1 MSSSTAKF
9 SIYTNWQSRIAMHF
23 LFWTLVFSLLLVI
36 CKSLFGV
43 EYISSAVLI
52 YTFLVVLVIIC
63 NHYFLSYFTL
73 PLLEKKLWIVPL
85 HLILVYIFSS
95 IFTIM
100 SLEFLARTFPEIK
113 LLKRQS
119 ELYYIHNISDV
130 FSYRAFLWFVSLV
143 LFYNILAFFLK
154 FAKNYYETNQD
165 RLALIREKNIM
176 EVNFLRS
183 QIQPHFLFNTL
194 NNIYGL
200 VIENEKASQS
210 IIKLSDLLRFSLYE
224 SSKGNVTLEREVS
237 FLTDYINLEQMR
249 HKDKRVKIDYDFD
262 HIADHQQKI
271 KPLLIVNF
279 IENAFKHGI
288 NANVNYSWVKIVLRS
303 EQNVVTFTI
312 ENNKPINSS
321 VKVMKEI
328 GVGLANVRRRLDLE
342 YPERYDLSIKD
353 TMEIYEVKLTLRIDD

>member
-1 MSSSTAKF
+1 MNSNSAKF
-9 SIYTNWQSRIAMHF
+9 SIYPSWQSRIAMH
-23 LFWTLVFSLLLVI
+23 LLLWALVFSLLLVI
-36 CKSLFGV
+36 CKSLFGA
-43 EYISSAVLI
+43 EYISPFILI
-52 YTFLVVLVIIC
+52 YTLVVVLVIIC

-73 PLLEKKLWIVPL
+73 PLLEKKLWVVPL
-85 HLILVYIFSS
+85 HLLLVYIFSS
-95 IFTIM
+95 IFTIVP
-100 SLEFLARTFPEIK
+100 LEFLARAYPEVR

-119 ELYYIHNISDV
+119 EMYYIHDIRDV
-130 FSYRAFLWFVSLV
+130 FTYSSFLWFVSLV

-165 RLALIREKNIM
+165 RLSLIREKNIM

-224 SSKGNVTLEREVS
+224 SSKGNVTLEREVA

-249 HKDKRVKIDYDFD
+249 HKDERVNISYNFDDIDDR
-262 HIADHQQKI
+262 QQKI

-288 NANVNYSWVKIVLRS
+288 NASVNYSWVKIILKS

-321 VKVMKEI
+321 VKAKKET
-328 GVGLANVRRRLDLE
+328 GVGLSNVRRRLDLE